1 MIPTPLLALVLALS
15 PAPPP
20 APAAA
25 AAVRPAQDP
34 VVDERPE
41 VEALLEELKGH
52 VDARGKQD
60 KEAVAVIDKLVVEY
74 PRSGPKDKAAIV
86 KALDK
91 VFTAKR
97 QEDENGVR
105 ENQIFLAAG
114 TALGEMA
121 PESVPVL
128 ADWIGHKSHR
138 RDVALQRL
146 LILELGSTKHED
158 GLKTLTKQLDDPD
171 QQIQG
176 AAAQALGE
184 FEGAELKQRKA
195 LFEELFKLMMTVKGQ
210 VDSDP
215 NDIIARERWDVISAP
230 IITSLQRLSK
240 HQERDPQEWLHWW
253 NKNKKADWD
262 AEG

>member
-1 MIPTPLLALVLALS
+1 MIPTPLLALALALS
-15 PAPPP
+15 PAAPS

-25 AAVRPAQDP
+25 AVVRPVQDP

-41 VEALLEELKGH
+41 VEALLGELKGH
-52 VDARGKQD
+52 VDARGKED
-60 KEAVAVIDKLVVEY
+60 KEAVAVVDKLVVEY
-74 PRSGPKDKAAIV
+74 PRSGPKDKAEIV

-105 ENQIFLAAG
+105 ENQIYLAAG

-128 ADWIGHKSHR
+128 AEWIGHKTHR
-138 RDVALQRL
+138 KDVALQRL
-146 LILELGSTKHED
+146 LILELGSTKDEA
-158 GLKTLTKQLDDPD
+158 GVKVLAKQLDDKD
-171 QQIQG
+171 AQIQS

-184 FEGAELKQRKA
+184 FEGADLKLRKA
-195 LFEELFKLMMTVKGQ
+195 VFEDLYKLMMQVKGM
-210 VDSDP
+210 VDIDP
-215 NDIIARERWDVISAP
+215 LDTIARDRWDVIAAP

-240 HQERDPQEWLHWW
+240 HQERDPQAWQTWW